1 MTKYEIIFESIQD
14 KVNSGELTMEDAKV
28 LNDVAFEKYG
38 DDETEYEEVTESFEE
53 EGVTYEE
60 YLESMEEE
68 LFGEATRYAKE
79 IHKRPILSDYD
90 SLGTGRAIAKMTDK
104 EMDELFDDD
113 ERGRVFKKKIDK
125 DYKQELIDNSPN
137 HNLKQ
142 ALGTL
147 PGPYRQKHMARELMG
162 VQRGKTTS
170 QQKEDIKEKYKNY
183 NGRDFTNRKG
193 PYNFYGTDLKLDD
206 MKKVIK
212 RDLQKKDLSF
222 EKRKKLRNFNN

>member
-1 MTKYEIIFESIQD
+1 
-14 KVNSGELTMEDAKV
+14 
-28 LNDVAFEKYG
+28 
-38 DDETEYEEVTESFEE
+38 
-53 EGVTYEE
+53 
-60 YLESMEEE
+60 
-68 LFGEATRYAKE
+68 LFPNQKGIYRS
-79 IHKRPILSDYD
+79 LSDKH
-90 SLGTGRAIAKMTDK
+90 SLDRHRYKHNHPAKLSTN
-104 EMDELFDDD
+104 
-113 ERGRVFKKKIDK
+113 
-125 DYKQELIDNSPN
+125 QN